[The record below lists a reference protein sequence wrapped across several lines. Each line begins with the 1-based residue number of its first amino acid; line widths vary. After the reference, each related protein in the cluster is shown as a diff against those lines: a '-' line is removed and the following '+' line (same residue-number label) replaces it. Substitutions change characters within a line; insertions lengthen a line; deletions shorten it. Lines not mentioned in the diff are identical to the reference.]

1 MNKKKLKR
9 REEKEENNKK
19 KIQKLY
25 KKRKIEKVRAYSRT
39 GTF

>member
-9 REEKEENNKK
+9 REEKE

-25 KKRKIEKVRAYSRT
+25 KKGKIEKS
-39 GTF
+39 